1 MTIIP
6 RNIAAEQ
13 RLLDLAGEAA
23 GYAPRRVAHQVVERN
38 PTVVQL
44 ENFAASRA
52 HPGGILL
59 PPGRDLLVEGAEE
72 IADCAG
78 NYFLWEAVRCESGL
92 AIGDHERTVRY
103 DRAMRALVRQIQSWG
118 ELHRLPS

>member
-1 MTIIP
+1 MNLA
-6 RNIAAEQ
+6 RDFDAER

-23 GYAPRRVAHQVVERN
+23 GYSPQRIAGQVVERN

-44 ENFAASRA
+44 ESFAATRA

-103 DRAMRALVRQIQSWG
+103 DRAMRALVRQIQSWA
-118 ELHRLPS
+118 ELHRIPT